1 MKHNAGDLR
10 TDDLIT
16 NNDQIISNPNKNVQH
31 EDGKL
36 QVDRMI
42 TQIQHDLE
50 LLPVLAASLEFQQ
63 INEIFVAF
71 AYQSFVNQYFVQQL
85 Q

>member
-1 MKHNAGDLR
+1 
-10 TDDLIT
+10 
-16 NNDQIISNPNKNVQH
+16 
-31 EDGKL
+31 
-36 QVDRMI
+36 MI
-42 TQIQHDLE
+42 AQIQHDLE

-85 Q
+85 SQSFQSTKDELKCRLNIL